1 VHNFLCELYCSFN
14 VKMLKHTRLIWSHT
28 LDGLKMA
35 SFFPDVYRLC
45 CQLCIELD
53 KEMHTMYI
61 SLSMKKCVL
70 WKESRKIALDI
81 SRNELWTT
89 ETKLYI

>member
-1 VHNFLCELYCSFN
+1 MEPYFGWIE
-14 VKMLKHTRLIWSHT
+14 
-28 LDGLKMA
+28 DGEFFFQMFTDYLA
-35 SFFPDVYRLC
+35 SYALN
-45 CQLCIELD
+45 
-53 KEMHTMYI
+53 TMYI
-61 SLSMKKCVL
+61 SLSMKTFVL